1 MAKPKLTREEL
12 KVRVEADY
20 RTGMHSNY
28 SLAQKYELAESTIRG
43 WAKAGQWTKDLTHK
57 VQERIAAKL
66 SRTVQVDQDAQLL
79 DPSDEQIIRAAAD
92 EGVALVVRHRA
103 IAQRFEAVTG
113 RLLNVLEELAESG
126 SVVSGVPADPD
137 GNPESVMDIEAFAK
151 TLDKASV
158 AFERVVKIQRQAYG
172 LDQKVDDKPK
182 DPFES
187 ITDDQLER
195 KIAHLMQLTQQS
207 V

>member
-1 MAKPKLTREEL
+1 MAKLKPSREEI

-28 SLAQKYELAESTIRG
+28 SLAQKYGIAESTIRA
-43 WAKAGQWTKDLTHK
+43 WAKAGSWTKDLTHK
-57 VQERIAAKL
+57 VQERIAATL
-66 SRTVQVDQDAQLL
+66 SRTVQADPDAQLL
-79 DPSDEQIIRAAAD
+79 EPTDEQIIQAAAD
-92 EGVALVVRHRA
+92 AGVALVVRHRA

-113 RLLNVLEELAESG
+113 RLLTVLEELADSG
-126 SVVSGVPADPD
+126 SVVSGVPEDPD
-137 GNPESVMDIEAFAK
+137 GNPDSVMDIEAFAK

-172 LDQKVDDKPK
+172 LDLKVEDKPK

-195 KIAHLMQLTQQS
+195 KIAHLMQITQS
-207 V
+207 PA